1 MDTLLAI
8 RMENITKS
16 FDLNKNKVEVL
27 KGINLQ
33 IADDEFIALMG
44 PSGSGKS
51 TLLGI
56 LAGIDSPTSGEIY
69 IYGQDISKKKEDE
82 LARFRNE
89 NVGIVFQAYNLIPS
103 LNAIQNVKAPLYA
116 GKNKLTSKEIDE
128 RAKKLLDMVGL
139 SHRDT
144 HKPGEL
150 SGGEQQRVAIARAL
164 INNPKILI
172 ADEPTG
178 NLDAKTGE
186 EIMDL
191 ILKINKD
198 MHLTIIMATH
208 NEEIAKLADRVVN
221 ISDGIITNE

>member
-1 MDTLLAI
+1 MIQLK
-8 RMENITKS
+8 NITKS

-128 RAKKLLDMVGL
+128 RAKKLLDIVGL
-139 SHRDT
+139 SHRET

-164 INNPKILI
+164 INNPKILV

>member
-1 MDTLLAI
+1 MIQLK
-8 RMENITKS
+8 NITKS

-116 GKNKLTSKEIDE
+116 GKNKLTSKEIDK

-139 SHRDT
+139 SHRET

-164 INNPKILI
+164 IKNPKILV

-178 NLDAKTGE
+178 NLDAKTGD
-186 EIMDL
+186 EILDL

>member
-1 MDTLLAI
+1 MITLKDVK
-8 RMENITKS
+8 KS
-16 FDLNKNKVEVL
+16 FDLNKSKIEVL
-27 KGINLQ
+27 KGINLE
-33 IADDEFIALMG
+33 IADDQFVALMG

-69 IYGQDISKKKEDE
+69 IYGEDISKKNEDQ
-82 LARFRNE
+82 LAQFRNE
-89 NVGIVFQAYNLIPS
+89 NVGIVFQAYNIIPS

-116 GKNKLTSKEIDE
+116 GKIKMTSAEIE
-128 RAKKLLDMVGL
+128 KRAREMLNMVGL
-139 SHRDT
+139 SHRET
-144 HKPGEL
+144 HKPGEM

-178 NLDAKTGE
+178 NLDAKTGKD
-186 EIMDL
+186 ILDL
-191 ILKINKD
+191 FLKINKE

-208 NEEIAKLADRVVN
+208 NNEIADLADRVII
-221 ISDGIITNE
+221 ISDGVIENE

>member
-1 MDTLLAI
+1 MIQLK
-8 RMENITKS
+8 NITKS
-16 FDLNKNKVEVL
+16 FDLNKNKIEVL

-116 GKNKLTSKEIDE
+116 GKNKLTSKEIDK

-139 SHRDT
+139 SHRET

-164 INNPKILI
+164 IKNPKILV

-186 EIMDL
+186 EILDL

>member
-1 MDTLLAI
+1 MIQLK
-8 RMENITKS
+8 NITKS

-33 IADDEFIALMG
+33 IGDDEFIALMG

-139 SHRDT
+139 SHRET

-164 INNPKILI
+164 INNPKILV

>member
-1 MDTLLAI
+1 MIQLK
-8 RMENITKS
+8 NITKS

-103 LNAIQNVKAPLYA
+103 LNAIQNVKAPL
-116 GKNKLTSKEIDE
+116 
-128 RAKKLLDMVGL
+128 
-139 SHRDT
+139 
-144 HKPGEL
+144 
-150 SGGEQQRVAIARAL
+150 
-164 INNPKILI
+164 
-172 ADEPTG
+172 
-178 NLDAKTGE
+178 
-186 EIMDL
+186 
-191 ILKINKD
+191 
-198 MHLTIIMATH
+198 
-208 NEEIAKLADRVVN
+208 
-221 ISDGIITNE
+221 

>member
-1 MDTLLAI
+1 MIQLK
-8 RMENITKS
+8 NITKS

-116 GKNKLTSKEIDE
+116 GKNKLTSKEIDK

-139 SHRDT
+139 SHRET

-164 INNPKILI
+164 INNPKILV

>member
-1 MDTLLAI
+1 MITLKDVK
-8 RMENITKS
+8 KS
-16 FDLNKNKVEVL
+16 FDLNKSKIEVL
-27 KGINLQ
+27 KGINLD
-33 IADDEFIALMG
+33 IADDQFVALMG

-69 IYGQDISKKKEDE
+69 IYGKDISKKNEDQ

-116 GKNKLTSKEIDE
+116 SKTKMTSAEIDK
-128 RAKKLLDMVGL
+128 RAKEMLGVVGL
-139 SHRDT
+139 AHRET
-144 HKPGEL
+144 HKPGEM

-178 NLDAKTGE
+178 NLDAKTGKD
-186 EIMDL
+186 ILDL
-191 ILKINKD
+191 FLKINKE

-208 NEEIAKLADRVVN
+208 NNEIADLADRVIK
-221 ISDGIITNE
+221 ISDGIIANE

>member
-1 MDTLLAI
+1 MIQLK
-8 RMENITKS
+8 NITKS

-56 LAGIDSPTSGEIY
+56 LAGIDSPTSGDIF

-82 LARFRNE
+82 LARFRNK
-89 NVGIVFQAYNLIPS
+89 NVGIIFQAYNLIPS

-116 GKNKLTSKEIDE
+116 GKNKLSSKEIDQ
-128 RAKKLLDMVGL
+128 RAKELLNMVGL
-139 SHRDT
+139 SHRET

-164 INNPKILI
+164 INKPKILV

-178 NLDAKTGE
+178 NLDAKTGK
-186 EIMDL
+186 EILDL
-191 ILKINKD
+191 MQKVSKE

-208 NEEIAKLADRVVN
+208 NNEIAKLADRVVK
-221 ISDGIITNE
+221 ISDGIIANE

>member
-1 MDTLLAI
+1 MIQLK
-8 RMENITKS
+8 NITKS

-33 IADDEFIALMG
+33 IGDDEFIALMG

-139 SHRDT
+139 SHRET

-164 INNPKILI
+164 IKNPKILV

-186 EIMDL
+186 EILDL

-221 ISDGIITNE
+221 ISDGIIINE

>member
-1 MDTLLAI
+1 MITLKDVKK
-8 RMENITKS
+8 T
-16 FDLNKNKVEVL
+16 FDLNKSKIEVL
-27 KGINLQ
+27 KGINLD
-33 IADDEFIALMG
+33 IADDQFVALMG

-56 LAGIDSPTSGEIY
+56 LAGIDSPSSGEIY
-69 IYGQDISKKKEDE
+69 IYGKDISKKNEDQ

-116 GKNKLTSKEIDE
+116 SKTKMTSAEIDK
-128 RAKKLLDMVGL
+128 RAKEMLEVVGL
-139 SHRDT
+139 AHRET
-144 HKPGEL
+144 HKPGEM

-178 NLDAKTGE
+178 NLDAKTGKD
-186 EIMDL
+186 ILDL
-191 ILKINKD
+191 FLKINKE

-208 NEEIAKLADRVVN
+208 NNEIADLADRVIK
-221 ISDGIITNE
+221 ISDGIIANE

>member
-1 MDTLLAI
+1 MIQLK
-8 RMENITKS
+8 NITKS

-128 RAKKLLDMVGL
+128 RAKKLLDIVGL
-139 SHRDT
+139 SHRET

-164 INNPKILI
+164 INNPKILV

-221 ISDGIITNE
+221 ISDGIIINE

>member
-1 MDTLLAI
+1 MITLKDVK
-8 RMENITKS
+8 KS
-16 FDLNKNKVEVL
+16 FDLNKSKIEVL
-27 KGINLQ
+27 KGINLD
-33 IADDEFIALMG
+33 IADDQFVALMG

-69 IYGQDISKKKEDE
+69 IYGKDISKKNEDQ

-116 GKNKLTSKEIDE
+116 SKTKMTSVEIDK
-128 RAKKLLDMVGL
+128 RAREMLNMVGL
-139 SHRDT
+139 SHRET
-144 HKPGEL
+144 HKPGEM

-178 NLDAKTGE
+178 NLDAKTGKD
-186 EIMDL
+186 ILDL
-191 ILKINKD
+191 FLKINKE

-208 NEEIAKLADRVVN
+208 NNEIADLADRVIK
-221 ISDGIITNE
+221 ISDGVIENE

>member
-1 MDTLLAI
+1 MITLKDVK
-8 RMENITKS
+8 KS
-16 FDLNKNKVEVL
+16 FDLNKSKIEVL
-27 KGINLQ
+27 KGINLD
-33 IADDEFIALMG
+33 IADDQFVALMG

-56 LAGIDSPTSGEIY
+56 LAGIDSPTSGEVY
-69 IYGQDISKKKEDE
+69 IYGKDISKKNEDQ

-116 GKNKLTSKEIDE
+116 SKTKMTSAEIDK
-128 RAKKLLDMVGL
+128 RAKEMLEVVGL
-139 SHRDT
+139 AHRET
-144 HKPGEL
+144 HKPGEM

-178 NLDAKTGE
+178 NLDAKTGKD
-186 EIMDL
+186 ILDL
-191 ILKINKD
+191 FLKINKE

-208 NEEIAKLADRVVN
+208 NNEIADLADRVIK
-221 ISDGIITNE
+221 ISDGIIANE